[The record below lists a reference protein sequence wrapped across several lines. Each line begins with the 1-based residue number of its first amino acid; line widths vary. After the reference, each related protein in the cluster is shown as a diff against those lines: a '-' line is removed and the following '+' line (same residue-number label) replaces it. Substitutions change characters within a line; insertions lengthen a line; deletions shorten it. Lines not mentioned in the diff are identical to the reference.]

1 MSTVQSTVGSGSQ
14 EQQVLSTLN
23 RDGTRRWLKPKPSR
37 GAFWHRRRAVAY
49 ILIAVF
55 TLLPYIKMGGK
66 PAMFLDVARRE
77 FTFFG
82 FTFLPTD
89 TLLLAL
95 FLIGVVVTIFLLTA
109 IFGRV
114 WCGWACPQTVYME
127 FLYRPIERLFDGEP
141 GKKTPDKMLAAR
153 KIGKYAAF
161 FVVSMFLAHT
171 FLAYFVGVDQLVQ
184 WVRRSPVEHPSSF
197 IIMAVVT
204 GLMMFDFAFFREQT
218 CIVACPYGRFQ
229 SVLLDKKSLIVG
241 YDYKRGEPRG
251 KKKRGEAAVL
261 PLPVVT
267 PDGLAVNT
275 KAQGDCIDC
284 HLCVT
289 TCPTGIDIR
298 KGLQMECI
306 HCTQCMD
313 ACDGVM
319 EKVGRPL
326 GLIRYCS
333 QNELEGAA
341 TKKFRGRLLWYPAI
355 LLVALSAFVYTLA
368 TKGTADV
375 MISRGPG
382 LPFNVMPDGLVT
394 NQLKFKVT
402 NRREDA
408 ASYTISLLDLPKGQ
422 IKADENPIRLVG
434 GQRRIETMLIV
445 FPPTVLH
452 DGKRD
457 VLIRISDGESFERDM
472 PYRLIGPNAPA
483 AAGDHGD
490 DHGSPSRSEE
500 REHDATKP
508 EEERK

>member
-1 MSTVQSTVGSGSQ
+1 MSTVHASTT

-23 RDGTRRWLKPKPSR
+23 RDGSRRWLKPRPSR
-37 GAFWHRRRAVAY
+37 GKFWHRRRAVAY
-49 ILIAVF
+49 ILIALF
-55 TLLPYIKMGGK
+55 TMLPYVQIAGK
-66 PAMFLDVARRE
+66 PAMFLDVAHRE

-127 FLYRPIERLFDGEP
+127 YLYRPIERLFDGEP
-141 GKKTPDKMLAAR
+141 GKKTPGTMQAAR
-153 KIGKYAAF
+153 KFGKFATF

-171 FLAYFVGVDQLVQ
+171 FLAYFVGVEQLVV
-184 WVRRSPVEHPSSF
+184 WVRRSPLEHPSSF
-197 IIMAVVT
+197 LVMAVVT
-204 GLMMFDFAFFREQT
+204 GLMMFDFVFFREQT
-218 CIVACPYGRFQ
+218 CLVACPYGRFQ

-251 KKKRGEAAVL
+251 KKKREELAAL

-275 KAQGDCIDC
+275 KTQGDCIDC

-313 ACDGVM
+313 ACDAVM
-319 EKVGRPL
+319 EKVGRPT

-333 QNELEGAA
+333 QNQLEGTV
-341 TKKFRGRLLWYPAI
+341 TKKFRGRLLWYPTVLAI
-355 LLVALSAFVYTLA
+355 VFTAFIYTLA

-375 MISRGPG
+375 MISRGAG
-382 LPFNVMPDGLVT
+382 MPFNIMPDGLVA

-402 NRREDA
+402 NRTKHA
-408 ASYTISLLDLPKGQ
+408 ASYTVSLVDLPEGQ
-422 IKADENPIRLVG
+422 IKADENPIRLDG
-434 GQRRIETMLIV
+434 GSRRIETMLIV
-445 FPPTVLH
+445 FPTSVLH
-452 DGKRD
+452 DGVRD
-457 VLIRISDGESFERDM
+457 VKIRIGDGAEFQTEMAYRLLGPNTRAPEGDRGDGHEKHSDGE
-472 PYRLIGPNAPA
+472 
-483 AAGDHGD
+483 H
-490 DHGSPSRSEE
+490 HGS
-500 REHDATKP
+500 KP
-508 EEERK
+508 DKEGD

>member
-1 MSTVQSTVGSGSQ
+1 MSTVHTKVGSSTP

-23 RDGTRRWLKPKPSR
+23 RDGTRRWIKPKPSR
-37 GAFWHRRRAVAY
+37 GKFWHRRRAVAY
-49 ILIAVF
+49 VLIALF
-55 TLLPYIKMGGK
+55 TLLPYIKIGGK
-66 PAMFLDVARRE
+66 PAMLLDVAHRE

-141 GKKTPDKMLAAR
+141 GKKSPDSYLAVR
-153 KIGKYAAF
+153 KFGKYAAF

-251 KKKRGEAAVL
+251 KKKRTEAAVL

-267 PDGLAVNT
+267 PDGLAVNS

-298 KGLQMECI
+298 KGLQMECV

-313 ACDGVM
+313 ACDAVM
-319 EKVGRPL
+319 EKIGRPL

-333 QNELEGAA
+333 QSDLEGEP
-341 TKKFRGRLLWYPAI
+341 TKKFRLRLVWYPAI
-355 LLVALSAFVYTLA
+355 LLVVASAFVYTLA

-375 MISRGPG
+375 MVSRGAG

-402 NRREDA
+402 NRRKDA
-408 ASYTISLLDLPKGQ
+408 ASYTISLVDVPKAE
-422 IKADENPIRLVG
+422 IRADENPIRLMPG
-434 GQRRIETMLIV
+434 RRRIETILVV
-445 FPPTVLH
+445 FPREILH

-457 VLIRISDGESFERDM
+457 VVIRVSDGETFQQDM
-472 PYRLIGPNAPA
+472 PYRLLGPNTLATGPESKEPPKA
-483 AAGDHGD
+483 HSD
-490 DHGSPSRSEE
+490 SEH
-500 REHDATKP
+500 REHGHGAKEKGD
-508 EEERK
+508 